1 MDKPLENSKV
11 RIPDNVFLVID
22 KQLLPITQETITIG
36 RHPSNNLI
44 ITDPRVSRWHAQLR
58 FEEGEFVIYD
68 MDAKFG
74 VSVNNEQVKRGVLR
88 SGDTISLANTPLLF
102 IDRSDNMI
110 RKIHDTTGML
120 SNSE

>member
-1 MDKPLENSKV
+1 MDNTLENTEIK
-11 RIPDNVFLVID
+11 IPDNVFLVID
-22 KQLLPITQETITIG
+22 KQLLPITQGTVTIG

-58 FEEGEFVIYD
+58 FEDGEFVIYD

-74 VSVNNEQVKRGVLR
+74 TCVNNEQIQRCVLR

-102 IDRSDNMI
+102 IDRSDQMI
-110 RKIHDTTGML
+110 RKIHETTGL
-120 SNSE
+120 ISNTE